1 MRHPN
6 ANDIAF
12 KHRLGEEVWNV
23 LELKARLWT
32 HGNTEELL
40 RRAVASYQE
49 PIELEHSACCSR
61 CGQPA
66 IERLDTFETNNGV
79 TIDGVP
85 TLVCEHC
92 GNRSWDLLLVG
103 KLEEMVLEHPTG
115 TKTTLDKMLTL

>member
-1 MRHPN
+1 M
-6 ANDIAF
+6 
-12 KHRLGEEVWNV
+12 
-23 LELKARLWT
+23 
-32 HGNTEELL
+32 
-40 RRAVASYQE
+40 
-49 PIELEHSACCSR
+49 
-61 CGQPA
+61 
-66 IERLDTFETNNGV
+66 DTFETNNGV